1 LLNGFKGKT
10 FVSKY
15 RGNSLF
21 EKKSFSRTSEC
32 TLEIPP
38 PVEEELY

>member
-15 RGNSLF
+15 RGNSPF
-21 EKKSFSRTSEC
+21 EKESLSRTSEC
-32 TLEIPP
+32 TLEISPSM
-38 PVEEELY
+38 EEELY